1 MEANQPE
8 PLQLLQMADAS
19 WPTGGFAFSNGLE
32 AFVQLGQVSDVE
44 SFLIYLE
51 SYLIQLSEADLA
63 FMNSAF
69 EVNNEE
75 FETTLSDILMDWHA
89 FNLVETMR
97 RGNIISGESWFRLIA
112 SVYSPEGIDRL
123 HSFFKVEYRP
133 IYFTIVF
140 PLLLKMIGFDL
151 IAIHRLFYHMA
162 LRDQIN
168 AGIRLGLLGP
178 ELAQK
183 IHFRFIGLCERLRE
197 NNKNRKYYEACRSQ
211 PILELAQ
218 GSHQYLYSRLFQN

>member
-1 MEANQPE
+1 MESNQPE
-8 PLQLLQMADAS
+8 LLQLLQMADAS
-19 WPTGGFAFSNGLE
+19 WPTGAFAFSNGLE
-32 AFVQLGQVSDVE
+32 ALVQLGRVSDVE

-51 SYLIQLSEADLA
+51 SYLIQLSEADLV

-69 EVNNEE
+69 EVNDDEL
-75 FETTLSDILMDWHA
+75 ETRLSEILMDWHA

-97 RGNIISGESWFRLIA
+97 KANILSGENWFRLIA
-112 SVYSPEGIDRL
+112 SVYSPGGIDRL
-123 HSFFKVEYRP
+123 RSFFKVDDRP
-133 IYFTIVF
+133 MYFTIVF

-151 IAIHRLFYHMA
+151 ISIHRIFYHMA

-168 AGIRLGLLGP
+168 AAIRLGLLGP

-183 IHFRFIGLCERLRE
+183 IHFKFIGICENLRV

-211 PILELAQ
+211 PALELAQ